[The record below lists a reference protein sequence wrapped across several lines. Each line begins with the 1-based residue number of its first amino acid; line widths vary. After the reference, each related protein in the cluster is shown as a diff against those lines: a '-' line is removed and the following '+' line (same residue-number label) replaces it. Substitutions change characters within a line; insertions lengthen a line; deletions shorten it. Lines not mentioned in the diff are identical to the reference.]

1 MKQRFAP
8 AARAA
13 MIRPSISWCGFF
25 CISSRSLNAP
35 GSDSSAL
42 QQRYLRISPRGRNE
56 AFFPIAEPGPPLP
69 PRPLQL
75 FQPFVGLQVPVG
87 ALHRPVAA
95 EALVHVDPRQL
106 GLVDVAEQQAG

>member
-25 CISSRSLNAP
+25 CINSRSLNAP

-42 QQRYLRISPRGRNE
+42 QQRYLSMSPRGRNQ
-56 AFFPIAEPGPPLP
+56 AFFPIAQPPP
-69 PRPLQL
+69 PRPLRG
-75 FQPFVGLQVPVG
+75 GLSDR
-87 ALHRPVAA
+87 LVAA
-95 EALVHVDPRQL
+95 ELSVGLDRSEPR
-106 GLVDVAEQQAG
+106 LVDVAEQHAGLLARHQLFPF